1 MVSARDKNHD
11 YRMALIATTYRLHGA
26 LRSIF
31 AGPHANT
38 GLVLLEALVLGTIF
52 NDPHPPTVSE
62 IGRALGFS
70 RQSVQR
76 AVNKL
81 VTLDLVCAAPN
92 PRHKTAPL
100 FVVTEAGAA
109 RMLMVEAPSRRLA
122 AELEDSFDDM
132 RAQRLLEEM
141 TDLLAA
147 ITARGQAREPE

>member
-1 MVSARDKNHD
+1 MVSARNNVHD
-11 YRMALIATTYRLHGA
+11 ARMALIATTYCLHGA
-26 LRSIF
+26 LRSSF
-31 AGPHANT
+31 AGPQANT
-38 GLVLLEALVLGTIF
+38 GLVLLEALALGTIC

-81 VTLDLVCAAPN
+81 VSLDLVRAAPN

-100 FVVTEAGAA
+100 FVVTEAGAT

-122 AELEDSFDDM
+122 AELADSFDDM

-147 ITARGQAREPE
+147 ITAKGRSREPE